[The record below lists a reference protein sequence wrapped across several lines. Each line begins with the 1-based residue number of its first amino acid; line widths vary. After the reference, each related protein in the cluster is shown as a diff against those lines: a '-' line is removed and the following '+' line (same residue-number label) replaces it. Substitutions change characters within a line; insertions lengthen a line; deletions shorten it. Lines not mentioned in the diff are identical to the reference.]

1 MAHRR
6 HAGGIERLD
15 RLGVSQDVVE
25 LPREHSSLFGRER
38 DVGETRDVVHRVGGD
53 LGHEAGNIPSMSP
66 PPLPALTS
74 GPDSGTAWERRGPGE
89 FVAALVE
96 TTTAVLLGPTDFFR
110 RMPVTGGIGAPFGYA
125 VVVGYAGLLAQAIYQ
140 ALFRIGFGSVIAGL
154 GRRGEVGQLLSLLQ
168 GGVGFMVQV
177 ILGPIIVTMGLF
189 LGAGLY
195 HVVLLLLGV
204 VAYGHAA
211 SALLVLP
218 FCGSLV
224 AIVWWAVVL
233 VIGFAE
239 AHGIGRGKSLAAV
252 LLPIVFACCC
262 CGALAG
268 LVGLGLGGIASLARL
283 VR

>member
-1 MAHRR
+1 M
-6 HAGGIERLD
+6 
-15 RLGVSQDVVE
+15 
-25 LPREHSSLFGRER
+25 
-38 DVGETRDVVHRVGGD
+38 
-53 LGHEAGNIPSMSP
+53 
-66 PPLPALTS
+66 
-74 GPDSGTAWERRGPGE
+74 
-89 FVAALVE
+89 AALVE

-195 HVVLLLLGV
+195 HVVLLLLGGARRDFEATFRV

>member
-1 MAHRR
+1 
-6 HAGGIERLD
+6 
-15 RLGVSQDVVE
+15 
-25 LPREHSSLFGRER
+25 
-38 DVGETRDVVHRVGGD
+38 
-53 LGHEAGNIPSMSP
+53 
-66 PPLPALTS
+66 
-74 GPDSGTAWERRGPGE
+74 
-89 FVAALVE
+89 VAALVE

-195 HVVLLLLGV
+195 HVVLLLLGGARRDFEATFRV